1 MNTTEKRADGA
12 FDLAQTYVQLEDGP
26 SALAIEVDEDFW
38 DNIENRPG
46 LHGGRLVGTF
56 HNAAD
61 WDIWEMH
68 PAGDEIV
75 CLLSGAIDVVL
86 DEEDGERTIELRP
99 GATCIVPRGVWHSAI
114 VHTPGDTLHITR
126 GAGTRHRPR

>member
-1 MNTTEKRADGA
+1 MNTTEQRADGA

-26 SALAIEVDEDFW
+26 SAVAIEVGEDFW
-38 DNIENRPG
+38 DNIESRPG
-46 LHGGRLVGTF
+46 LRGGRLVGTF

-61 WDIWEMH
+61 WGVWEMH

-86 DEEDGERTIELRP
+86 EDGEGERVIELRP